1 MGDLVMCNY
10 RSKDMCGNLLKA
22 GFFDGP
28 LKHGTAPR
36 VGKTVDSALKY
47 CNELLAEGGKC
58 ERLLPSTYSVW
69 KIESKSECGDP
80 TYSKFVYNHPTT
92 DLRKSLLAVDYSMRE
107 EYELAQE
114 PMFILF
120 KGTLIFIWMLA
131 MLVEVREIIK
141 IMTLCLR
148 FPSAEE
154 FGDDAVLVEQDPS
167 DPEDV
172 RYRIQGLTL

>member
-69 KIESKSECGDP
+69 KIESEIECGSP
-80 TYSKFVYNHPTT
+80 TYSKFVYNHPNTGT
-92 DLRKSLLAVDYSMRE
+92 RKSLLAVDYSTRE
-107 EYELAQE
+107 EYDMAQGKG
-114 PMFILF
+114 FRLF
-120 KGTLIFIWMLA
+120 KGILIF
-131 MLVEVREIIK
+131 
-141 IMTLCLR
+141 
-148 FPSAEE
+148 
-154 FGDDAVLVEQDPS
+154 
-167 DPEDV
+167 
-172 RYRIQGLTL
+172 